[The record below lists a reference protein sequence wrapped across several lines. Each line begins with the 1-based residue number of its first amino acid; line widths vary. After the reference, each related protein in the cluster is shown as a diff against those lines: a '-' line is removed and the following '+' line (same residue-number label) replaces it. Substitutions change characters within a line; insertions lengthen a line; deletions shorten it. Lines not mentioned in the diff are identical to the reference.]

1 MARHFRHPD
10 MEAHE
15 PGCQELESGEPDGDP
30 NEAYIDVF
38 CTCHR
43 YTEPKVLMNGTDIA
57 WPAGWSQ
64 EQADTWRKQNG
75 AVAPLGH
82 QVAVGEPLPQSGA
95 QSDPDVVNPVVGP
108 ETGILSDPSNPTQ
121 NDEAATA

>member
-10 MEAHE
+10 IEAHE
-15 PGCQELESGEPDGDP
+15 PGCQELESGEPSADP
-30 NEAYIDVF
+30 GGAYIDVF

-64 EQADTWRKQNG
+64 EQAYTWRKENG
-75 AVAPLGH
+75 LVPPMGE
-82 QVAVGEPLPQSGA
+82 QVAVGQPLPQEGA
-95 QSDPDVVNPVVGP
+95 QGDPDSVIPVSVVQ
-108 ETGILSDPSNPTQ
+108 TGFLADPSNPTQ
-121 NDEAATA
+121 NDQAAIA